1 MRNDRIVFILKYTLV
16 LILLFLITFLLC
28 RLIFPAEALTGNY
41 MGATL
46 I

>member
-1 MRNDRIVFILKYTLV
+1 MGHDRMVFILKYVLV
-16 LILLFLITFLLC
+16 LILLCLITFLLC
-28 RLIFPAEALTGNY
+28 RLIFPAEAFTGNY